1 MDGNLFEPL
10 LSALRAGGQ
19 PVTALGMDLGT
30 SKSCLAVASYHPVSD
45 KLTVEC
51 VPYRDADERV
61 AVIAMPSVVALEG
74 DAVLVG
80 RAAKREI
87 GKHRRFLEKNL
98 FVDSKN
104 DMGLRY
110 TYWKAPAFLQTA
122 TEVAKHI
129 AHELI
134 DRADPEGLGPW
145 EELVATVPASF
156 QGTQREATLEAVEEL
171 ALPDHTSL
179 LDEPYAAFLNFAFR
193 HPEQLQHREG
203 QTLLVF
209 DFGGGTCDVAVFRLY
224 RPGGAPMRARLIG
237 TSRYHRLGGG
247 DIDRL
252 IVHRH
257 LLPMLLKQNGMREAD
272 LDFRQKK
279 VVLEPQLLA
288 LAESLKIALCKRIDA
303 VVAKGGRADDDLDVM
318 AQGEHAV
325 EVADAT
331 LWLTDPTLNVAIF
344 RTLMATML
352 ATAAAT
358 HFDEFVRTASIFDP
372 VRNAMERAR
381 LEPEEIDLVLLAGTS
396 VLNPLVREAIAAFL
410 PSAKLLFE
418 PDMVAL
424 QGAVASGAALQAM
437 SRAVLGKPIIEPCL
451 SGTLALQTVAGAV
464 RLLEAGMPLPVDSP
478 KPLVLTPPLSTADK
492 PVEIAI
498 EVVADGDRVV
508 LRRLWELAPPVRQGE
523 PLHVDWHIDENQML
537 ELSLSR
543 VEQDGETLAFR
554 MEAPVTHV
562 DQGHQ
567 RRCQMLE
574 REERIR
580 QGEVKPNELG
590 RVYEDIGH
598 DARALGMP
606 EKAAHMYNIALQHG
620 RPAAP
625 IRNWRGLCHW
635 DRQDL
640 VSAMR
645 EFEAAGDSLDAQ
657 FNLALALRNTKS
669 FAKALQVIDQRLMR
683 DDDIASRV
691 LRADILDGS
700 GRKEDARLQY
710 RDALD
715 TGTPPEDLNGFELQW
730 LQRASSQLGD
740 KRMSTAVTE
749 ERSRRSKASQ
759 DSERGQRVGVL
770 PEVLR
775 G

>member
-10 LSALRAGGQ
+10 FLALRASGQ

-30 SKSCLAVASYHPVSD
+30 SKSCLAVAAYDPASD
-45 KLTVEC
+45 QLTVDC
-51 VPYRDADERV
+51 VPYRDADERI
-61 AVIAMPSVVALEG
+61 AAIAMPSVVAVDG
-74 DAVLVG
+74 DDVLVG
-80 RAAKREI
+80 RVAKREI
-87 GKHRRFLEKNL
+87 GKRRRFLEKNL
-98 FVDSKN
+98 FVDTKN

-110 TYWKAPAFLQTA
+110 TYWKAPPFLQTA
-122 TEVAKHI
+122 TEVARHI
-129 AHELI
+129 AHALI
-134 DRADPEGLGPW
+134 ERADPELLGPW
-145 EELVATVPASF
+145 QELVATVPASF

-171 ALPDHTSL
+171 ADSEQTSL

-224 RPGGAPMRARLIG
+224 RPNGTPMRARLIG

-257 LLPMLLKQNGMREAD
+257 LMPMLLKQNDMREAD

-279 VVLEPQLLA
+279 IVLEPQLLA

-303 VVAKGGRADDDLDVM
+303 VVAKGEKPSDDMDVM

-331 LWLTDPTLNVAIF
+331 LWLTDPTLSVAAF
-344 RTLMATML
+344 RALMATML
-352 ATAAAT
+352 APTAAP
-358 HFDEFVRTASIFDP
+358 HFDEFLRTASIFEP
-372 VRNAMERAR
+372 VRSALDRAH
-381 LEPEEIDLVLLAGTS
+381 LEPDEVDLVLLAGTS
-396 VLNPLVREAIAAFL
+396 VLNPLVREAVADFL
-410 PSAKLLFE
+410 PTAKLLFE
-418 PDMVAL
+418 PDTTCL
-424 QGAVASGAALQAM
+424 QGAVACGAALQAI
-437 SRAVLGKPIIEPCL
+437 SRAVLGKPMIEPCL
-451 SGTLALQTVAGAV
+451 SGALSLQTTAGAV
-464 RLLEAGMPLPVDSP
+464 RLLEAGMSLPVDSP
-478 KPLVLTPPLSTADK
+478 KPLLLTPPVSTADK

-498 EVVADGDRVV
+498 EVIADGDRIV

-523 PLHVDWHIDENQML
+523 PLHVEWHIDENQML

-543 VEQDGETLAFR
+543 VELDGETLAFR

-562 DQGHQ
+562 DQSHQ

-580 QGEVKPNELG
+580 QGEVNSDELG

-640 VSAMR
+640 ESAMR
-645 EFEAAGDSLDAQ
+645 EFEAGSDSLAAQ
-657 FNLALALRNTKS
+657 FNLALALRNTKAY
-669 FAKALQVIDQRLMR
+669 AKALQVIDQRLMR
-683 DDDIASRV
+683 EDNLATRV
-691 LRADILDGS
+691 LRADILDSS
-700 GRKEDARLQY
+700 GRKEEARLQY

-715 TGTPPEDLNGFELQW
+715 IATPPEDLESFELYW
-730 LQRASSQLGD
+730 MQRASSQLGD
-740 KRMSTAVTE
+740 QRMATAVAE
-749 ERSRRSKASQ
+749 ERRKRSLAS
-759 DSERGQRVGVL
+759 DDAERGQRVGVL

-775 G
+775 S